1 MQHQQIQ
8 RGENARKPKLR
19 KKSSG
24 GLPRRT
30 ALVRERLP
38 NRRASETF
46 NFEVEGIRYCATVSR
61 FADGRIGEIFVG
73 NHKVGSQSDT
83 NARDAAL
90 AASLALQHGCT
101 LAVLRNALLRDTR
114 GRAATPLGV
123 ALDLLIE
130 QGTGSAP

>member
-1 MQHQQIQ
+1 MHYEQIQ
-8 RGENARKPKLR
+8 RAGSTRKANLR
-19 KKSSG
+19 KKGRSNTSQ
-24 GLPRRT
+24 T
-30 ALVRERLP
+30 IFARERLP

-46 NFEVEGIRYCATVSR
+46 NFEVDGLRYFATVSR

-73 NHKVGSQSDT
+73 NHEAGSQSDT
-83 NARDAAL
+83 NAKDAAV

-101 LAVLRNALLRDTR
+101 LAVLRNALVRDTR

-123 ALDLLIE
+123 AIDLLTE

>member
-1 MQHQQIQ
+1 MHYEQIQ
-8 RGENARKPKLR
+8 RAGSTRKAKLR
-19 KKSSG
+19 KKGRSNTSQTV
-24 GLPRRT
+24 L
-30 ALVRERLP
+30 ARERLP

-46 NFEVEGIRYCATVSR
+46 NFEVDGLRYSATVSR

-73 NHKVGSQSDT
+73 NHKVGSQSE
-83 NARDAAL
+83 DAAL

-101 LAVLRNALLRDTR
+101 LAVFRNALLRDTR

-123 ALDLLIE
+123 ALDLLTE